1 MRYRCFFIP
10 EYLIYKFLTK
20 LAVVNWN
27 ISNDHKFES
36 ILFSVNVHVHQT
48 LFSFIVPDSISVCFI
63 QNRAYDKRLDSH
75 LLREKK
81 FQ

>member
-36 ILFSVNVHVHQT
+36 ILFSVKFSSPNVV
-48 LFSFIVPDSISVCFI
+48 FFYC
-63 QNRAYDKRLDSH
+63 A
-75 LLREKK
+75 
-81 FQ
+81 

>member
-36 ILFSVNVHVHQT
+36 FLFSVQFIKRYFLLLCLT
-48 LFSFIVPDSISVCFI
+48 LFLCALSKIV
-63 QNRAYDKRLDSH
+63 RMTKG
-75 LLREKK
+75 
-81 FQ
+81 